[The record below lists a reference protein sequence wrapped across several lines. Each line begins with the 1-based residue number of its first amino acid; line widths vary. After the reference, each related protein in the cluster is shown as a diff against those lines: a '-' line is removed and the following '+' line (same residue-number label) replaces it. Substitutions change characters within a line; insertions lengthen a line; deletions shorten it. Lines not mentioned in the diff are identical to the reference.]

1 MRVRFHLPDFAVH
14 YRFNMV
20 FLSMLKNCPDY
31 FRDGVEI
38 ASIYGTF
45 PQSLW
50 NGGRTMLGVCDK
62 NYVKTVVNNFDKI
75 GIPLRFTFSNPMITE
90 EHLDDEFC
98 NFILKTAENG
108 KNGVI
113 VVSPIREKYI
123 RETYPGYNITSST
136 CKRITDITA
145 LNNELDKNYDIVVL
159 DYDFNNQFNV
169 LEKINKK
176 EKCEILVN
184 SCCQPGCKNR
194 VKHYQEI
201 GLTQIAYCN
210 HLKRNPGKPFRP
222 EDYKAK
228 DNAKMNCPYMN
239 YDAVDVRQLSTHV
252 TPDDIYNKYI
262 PMGFNQFKIEG
273 RTANIFNLIE
283 YYLYYMIKPEFKDKA
298 RLALCINLMNNG
310 IIKENN

>member
-113 VVSPIREKYI
+113 VVSPILEKYI
-123 RETYPGYNITSST
+123 RETYPGYKITSST

-169 LEKINKK
+169 LEEINKK

-201 GLTQIAYCN
+201 GLNTVNITLGTRKTTASFKVIDTVGDTTTTTLTTSSIWGVKGFLGVWDQSSD
-210 HLKRNPGKPFRP
+210 LKENYEFS
-222 EDYKAK
+222 YQ
-228 DNAKMNCPYMN
+228 PYF
-239 YDAVDVRQLSTHV
+239 V
-252 TPDDIYNKYI
+252 TPDGVTVNGTTTRTVNTQNNHYYKTFEQTADNLGIYRI
-262 PMGFNQFKIEG
+262 
-273 RTANIFNLIE
+273 
-283 YYLYYMIKPEFKDKA
+283 DS
-298 RLALCINLMNNG
+298 
-310 IIKENN
+310 KE